1 MALYRGMDRA
11 ALDAAYNNT
20 AAIGQAARDRIAAGW
35 QARSDAL
42 RAAHPEH
49 LDLRYGAAERARL
62 DVFACGRSGA
72 PTLAFLHG
80 GYWQMNAKEGFA
92 FVAEGP
98 LAHGVNVAL
107 IGYTLAPAARMD
119 AIVEEVRQ
127 AVRFLAGRLPALGGG
142 PSRLFLAGWSA
153 GGHLAAAAMD
163 EPDVAGG
170 LAISG
175 IYDLEPIRL
184 GYLNEKL
191 GLDADE
197 ARRNS
202 PILHLPERAGPLV
215 VAAGGG
221 ELPELRRQSAEYA
234 AAWRAKG
241 LPGAHVE
248 LPGLD
253 HYGVIEELAHP
264 EGQLAA
270 LARDLAYGGAAAR

>member
-1 MALYRGMDRA
+1 MALFRGMDRA
-11 ALDAAYNNT
+11 ALDAAYNNG
-20 AAIGQAARDRIAAGW
+20 AAAGQAARDRIMAGW

-42 RAAHPEH
+42 RAAHAGH

-62 DVFACGRSGA
+62 DFLACGRRGA

-98 LAHGVNVAL
+98 LAHGLNVAL

-119 AIVEEVRQ
+119 AIVAEVRQ
-127 AVRFLAGRLPALGGG
+127 AVRFLAGRLPELGGDPG
-142 PSRLFLAGWSA
+142 RLILAGWSA
-153 GGHLAAAAMD
+153 GGHLVGAAMG
-163 EPDVAGG
+163 EPAVAGG

-184 GYLNEKL
+184 NYLNEKL
-191 GLDADE
+191 GLDEEE

-202 PILHLPERAGPLV
+202 PLLHLPERAGPLV

-234 AAWRAKG
+234 AAWRARG
-241 LPGAHVE
+241 LPGTHVE

-253 HYGVIEELAHP
+253 HYGVLEELARP
-264 EGQLAA
+264 EGRLAA
-270 LARDLAYGGAAAR
+270 LARDLAHGGTPR